1 MRQRS
6 TRRRNNEP
14 VGRASQAKPLNEH
27 ALYDDTLMRILI
39 IGGTQLTGPFVVRQ
53 LIERGHAV
61 TLYNRGNHPIP
72 DGAAHIRAPGAPGDA
87 PDRYHLLAHAETFAR
102 VRPDVVIHMIAFTRA
117 DAETFVRVFNPIA
130 GRAVVVSS
138 SDVYLVMGRCNRTEP
153 GPPVPVPLTEDAPQ
167 RQKPSVHGPEHD
179 KRFVEQVVTS
189 EPTFPATILRFPA
202 VYGPGTYRRNEWI
215 KRMLD
220 DRPFILLGA
229 GEAQFRFSH
238 GYAQDVATSVTLAAT
253 DDRAAGRV
261 YNVGE
266 LNVPTERERLKRFAR
281 VAGWTGRIIEAP
293 DELLP
298 SGDGLPWPGQDWLL
312 DTTRIRTELGYR
324 EIADESEAICAT
336 IAWQRAHPNPRLG
349 AAQFDCT
356 AEDAFAARR

>member
-1 MRQRS
+1 MNQ
-6 TRRRNNEP
+6 
-14 VGRASQAKPLNEH
+14 
-27 ALYDDTLMRILI
+27 RILI
-39 IGGTQLTGPFVVRQ
+39 IGGTQLSGPHAVRQ
-53 LIERGHAV
+53 LLAAGHHV

-72 DGAAHIRAPGAPGDA
+72 AGAEQIGAPREPGDA
-87 PDRYHLLAHAETFAR
+87 HDRYHLIAHAETFAR

-117 DAETFVRVFNPIA
+117 DAETFVRVFKPIA

-167 RQKPSVHGPEHD
+167 RQKPSIHGLERD

-189 EPTFPATILRFPA
+189 DPSLPVTILRFPA
-202 VYGPGTYRRNEWI
+202 VYGPGTYRRNDWI
-215 KRMLD
+215 QRMLD

-238 GYAQDVATSVTLAAT
+238 GYAQDVATSITLAAT

-266 LNVPTERERLKRFAR
+266 FNVPTERERLERFAR

-298 SGDGLPWPGQDWLL
+298 GGDGLPWPGQDWLL
-312 DTTRIRTELGYR
+312 DTTRIRAELGYR
-324 EIADESEAICAT
+324 EVAGERDAIRAT
-336 IAWQRAHPNPRLG
+336 IDWQRAHPNPRVDAG
-349 AAQFDCT
+349 QFDYA
-356 AEDAFAARR
+356 AEDAFVAGP